1 LASGLVSAALPILA
15 GLPIP
20 LVGSVCRLGAL
31 FAGGL
36 VARGASGDALRSIGA
51 GKDHGMS
58 AADVQARVQALIDH
72 RVASGDEVGVQVV
85 VVEHGRVV
93 VDAVSGSADPSQGR
107 AVAPDTL
114 FWAASTAKGVA
125 SAVAHVLVER
135 GELAYDLRAAEVW
148 PEFGAHGKNRVTL
161 RHVLL
166 HTAGVPAPPYDTTVE
181 ELCDWDHMCA
191 VLAEAEPWW
200 EPGTRFGY
208 HAKAFGF
215 LLGEIVRRATG
226 RTLSWWLR
234 EVVTVPFGIGDDV
247 HFGVPEELLDRVARS
262 QPPIGPPPPPPEPG
276 SPVDRALPPGIRPD
290 ADYAN
295 RRDVLTSDIPSEGT
309 MTASGAAL
317 LYAALLGDVDGVDLV
332 SPARRASMAAVQFE
346 GQDEVM
352 GIPSTW
358 AFGFSRQRP
367 GGVPSR
373 PGSTFGMVGMN
384 GSAAYADIADVC
396 PPGCSQPDLRRKE

>member
-1 LASGLVSAALPILA
+1 MASGLVSAALPILV

-31 FAGGL
+31 LTGGL
-36 VARGASGDALRSIGA
+36 VASGASGDALRSNGA

-72 RVASGDEVGVQVV
+72 RVASGDEVGVQVA

-93 VDAVSGSADPSQGR
+93 VDAVSGSADSSQSETVGS
-107 AVAPDTL
+107 DTL

-125 SAVAHVLVER
+125 LAVAHVLVER
-135 GELAYDLRAAEVW
+135 GEPAYDLRAADVW
-148 PEFGAHGKNRVTL
+148 PEFGAHGKDRVTL

-181 ELCDWDHMCA
+181 QLCDWDHMCT
-191 VLAEAEPWW
+191 VLAEAKPWW
-200 EPGTRFGY
+200 EPGSRFGY
-208 HAKAFGF
+208 HAKTFGF

-234 EVVTVPFGIGDDV
+234 EVVTVPLGIGDEV
-247 HFGVPEELLDRVARS
+247 HSGCPRSCWTGLPASSHRSDRHPRH
-262 QPPIGPPPPPPEPG
+262 PLGGHHDRPRGGP
-276 SPVDRALPPGIRPD
+276 DLYRA
-290 ADYAN
+290 
-295 RRDVLTSDIPSEGT
+295 
-309 MTASGAAL
+309 
-317 LYAALLGDVDGVDLV
+317 
-332 SPARRASMAAVQFE
+332 ARRRRWRRPGLTGTAGQHGGGAVR
-346 GQDEVM
+346 GPGRGHGYPVEV
-352 GIPSTW
+352 GVRLQPAT
-358 AFGFSRQRP
+358 A

-373 PGSTFGMVGMN
+373 PGSMFGMVGMN
-384 GSAAYADIADVC
+384 GSAAYADIDSGVADVC

>member
-1 LASGLVSAALPILA
+1 
-15 GLPIP
+15 
-20 LVGSVCRLGAL
+20 
-31 FAGGL
+31 
-36 VARGASGDALRSIGA
+36 
-51 GKDHGMS
+51 MS

-72 RVASGDEVGVQVV
+72 RVASGDEVGVQVA

-148 PEFGAHGKNRVTL
+148 PEFGAHGKDRVTL

-208 HAKAFGF
+208 HAKTFGF

-247 HFGVPEELLDRVARS
+247 HFGVPEGLLDRVPAPSHRS
-262 QPPIGPPPPPPEPG
+262 
-276 SPVDRALPPGIRPD
+276 DRRPRRPSRDRRSTGRCLP
-290 ADYAN
+290 
-295 RRDVLTSDIPSEGT
+295 
-309 MTASGAAL
+309 ASGPTPTTPIV
-317 LYAALLGDVDGVDLV
+317 GTS
-332 SPARRASMAAVQFE
+332 SPPTSHRRA
-346 GQDEVM
+346 
-352 GIPSTW
+352 P
-358 AFGFSRQRP
+358 
-367 GGVPSR
+367 
-373 PGSTFGMVGMN
+373 
-384 GSAAYADIADVC
+384 
-396 PPGCSQPDLRRKE
+396 